1 MRKKDDSKKE
11 LILNYIH
18 EHYGRFGKTPVVLE
32 IASGTGISSATVH
45 RYLVA
50 MNESGELEYSGKG
63 GIGTPKMKKERPQ
76 AYMPVL
82 GTVSCG
88 PGDYEEENIIE
99 YIRMPES
106 LVGKG
111 EFFALITKGNSMVG
125 VGVHE
130 GDHVIVRKQNTA
142 NVGDIVVALYDGGL
156 NNLKKLCYDE
166 SQQRYYLYSC
176 NADQEAYAPIYVDEL
191 QVQGIAVSVVHSLVQ
206 E

>member
-18 EHYGRFGKTPVVLE
+18 EHYARFGKTPVVLE
-32 IASGTGISSATVH
+32 IASATGISSATVH

-63 GIGTPKMKKERPQ
+63 GIGTSKMKKEHPQ

-82 GTVSCG
+82 GSVSCG

-111 EFFALITKGNSMVG
+111 EFFALIAKGNSMVD

-156 NNLKKLCYDE
+156 NNLKRLCYDE

-176 NADQEAYAPIYVDEL
+176 NADQETYAPIYVDEL
-191 QVQGIAVSVVHSLVQ
+191 QVQGVAVSVVHSLVQ

>member
-18 EHYGRFGKTPVVLE
+18 EHYGRYGKTPVVIE

-50 MNESGELEYSGKG
+50 MNESGELTYTGKG
-63 GIGTPKMKKERPQ
+63 SIRTLKIAKEQ
-76 AYMPVL
+76 QHAFIPVL
-82 GTVSCG
+82 GSVSCG

-111 EFFALITKGNSMVG
+111 EFFALIAKGNSMVDI
-125 VGVHE
+125 GVHE
-130 GDHVIVRKQNTA
+130 GDHVIIRKQNTA
-142 NVGDIVVALYDGGL
+142 NVGDIVVALYDDGL

-176 NADQEAYAPIYVDEL
+176 NADQETYAPIYVDEL
-191 QVQGIAVSVVHSLVQ
+191 QVQGVAVSVVHSLVQ

>member
-1 MRKKDDSKKE
+1 M
-11 LILNYIH
+11 ILTYINA
-18 EHYGRFGKTPVVLE
+18 YYDQYDRTPAVRD
-32 IASGTGISSATVH
+32 ISAGTGIPVTSVQ

-50 MNESGELEYSGKG
+50 LKASGALDYNGRRSV
-63 GIGTPKMKKERPQ
+63 GTIRMKKEPNHY
-76 AYMPVL
+76 AMPVL
-82 GTVSCG
+82 GSVACG

-111 EFFALITKGNSMVG
+111 EFFALIAKGNSMVD

-130 GDHVIVRKQNTA
+130 GDRVIVRKQNTA
-142 NVGDIVVALYDGGL
+142 NIGDIVVALYDGGL

-166 SQQRYYLYSC
+166 DQQRYYLYSC
-176 NADQEAYAPIYVDEL
+176 NADQETYAPIYVDEL
-191 QVQGIAVSVVHSLVQ
+191 QVQGVAVSVVHSLVQ

>member
-32 IASGTGISSATVH
+32 IASATGISSATVH

-63 GIGTPKMKKERPQ
+63 GIGTSKMKKERPQ

-111 EFFALITKGNSMVG
+111 EFFALIAKGNSMVD

-166 SQQRYYLYSC
+166 DQQRYYLYSC
-176 NADQEAYAPIYVDEL
+176 NADQETYAPIYVDEL
-191 QVQGIAVSVVHSLVQ
+191 QVQGVAVSVVHRLVQ